1 MDKIVIILIVI
12 IAIIILIVIIKN
24 SSSSNNTKIK
34 QQVKNQ
40 VTQPKLTSKQEFLV
54 EFLGKWFPG
63 MDEKV
68 INTTVTKWGNGPN
81 FTFPIEGI
89 CKDGELVSDVL
100 KRLEIEGNLGKI
112 LYFKK
117 YMGIEY

>member
-1 MDKIVIILIVI
+1 MIVIIICIII
-12 IAIIILIVIIKN
+12 IAVSKN
-24 SSSSNNTKIK
+24 SSNNNAKIK
-34 QQVKNQ
+34 E
-40 VTQPKLTSKQEFLV
+40 PKLTSEQKYLIN
-54 EFLGKWFPG
+54 LLSIWFPD

-68 INTTVTKWGNGPN
+68 IFTTVTKWGNGPK

-89 CKDGELVSDVL
+89 CKDGELVQDVL

-117 YMGIEY
+117 YMNIE